1 MNYEEVFQ
9 QIMENASEMTGD
21 VAYKQAELVEGVE
34 IDDREVEGEIGEKQL
49 KELIEKYHKIMGEG
63 AYGVVRE
70 SIKEIYREDE
80 SVAQLELPEEV
91 TPKEV
96 RASKF
101 ASAL

>member
-1 MNYEEVFQ
+1 MNYEEVFK
-9 QIMENASEMTGD
+9 QIMEKASDMIGE
-21 VAYKQAELVEGVE
+21 VAYKQADQVEGVE
-34 IDDREVEGEIGEKQL
+34 INDREVEGEISEKQL

-80 SVAQLELPEEV
+80 SIAQLELPEKV

-96 RASKF
+96 RASQF

>member
-1 MNYEEVFQ
+1 MDYEEVFQ
-9 QIMENASEMTGD
+9 QIMEKASDMIGE
-21 VAYKQAELVEGVE
+21 VAYKQADQVKGVE
-34 IDDREVEGEIGEKQL
+34 INDREVEGEISEKQL

-80 SVAQLELPEEV
+80 SIAQLELPEEV

-96 RASKF
+96 RASQF

>member
-1 MNYEEVFQ
+1 MDYEEVFQ
-9 QIMENASEMTGD
+9 QIMEKASDMIGE
-21 VAYKQAELVEGVE
+21 VAYKQADQVKGVE
-34 IDDREVEGEIGEKQL
+34 INDREVEGEIGEKQL

-96 RASKF
+96 RASQF